1 MGNQL
6 GAVRSGKFDRERDMR
21 QAVDLAH
28 ALTEAERRVAVP
40 PAAVVLAER
49 RSARRVGYV
58 SLQVSEWIIVGAV
71 AVVVGGRQCMRDGSA
86 GFLSEPGLQLRG
98 GSSG

>member
-6 GAVRSGKFDRERDMR
+6 GAVRFGKFHRERDMR
-21 QAVDLAH
+21 QTADLAH
-28 ALTEAERRVAVP
+28 ALTEAEKRVAVP

-58 SLQVSEWIIVGAV
+58 SLQVSERIIVGVV
-71 AVVVGGRQCMRDGSA
+71 AVVVGGRQCMRDGSV
-86 GFLSEPGLQLRG
+86 GFFSEPGFQIRG
-98 GSSG
+98 ESSG